1 MKQECEVVRDL
12 LPLYIEKIAS
22 PASCAL
28 VEQHLAGCEACRAAL
43 EQMEKPVPVQP
54 ELQPDAPL
62 RGIRKSLQK
71 KSVRAAAAAVLTVLC
86 AVALVFWMGNLS
98 TPVTAKKA
106 GIWLYNKKEDGANL
120 CVLEVQ
126 GENVRLETEGGF
138 SWGKEYITVRAMRYT
153 FPGLHAAL
161 TKLTGSETVST
172 EIAVSRTQMLAV
184 ECADGTRYYSGG
196 QQVDRY
202 IAGENPD
209 GTPDY
214 AYGTEQEYGH
224 DYEKG

>member
-1 MKQECEVVRDL
+1 M
-12 LPLYIEKIAS
+12 
-22 PASCAL
+22 
-28 VEQHLAGCEACRAAL
+28 
-43 EQMEKPVPVQP
+43 PVANCHNGWV
-54 ELQPDAPL
+54 
-62 RGIRKSLQK
+62 I
-71 KSVRAAAAAVLTVLC
+71 
-86 AVALVFWMGNLS
+86 
-98 TPVTAKKA
+98 TPVTAEEA

-172 EIAVSRTQMLAV
+172 EIAVSRTQVLAV
-184 ECADGTRYYSGG
+184 ECADGTRYYSDS
-196 QQVDRY
+196 QQVERF

-209 GTPDY
+209 GTVRY
-214 AYGTEQEYGH
+214 GYGTEEQYGH
-224 DYEKG
+224 DFKKG

>member
-1 MKQECEVVRDL
+1 MIDL
-12 LPLYIEKIAS
+12 LSSLPGAVAQGLIWGIMAVGVYITYKLLDIADLTVDGS
-22 PASCAL
+22 ICT
-28 VEQHLAGCEACRAAL
+28 G
-43 EQMEKPVPVQP
+43 
-54 ELQPDAPL
+54 
-62 RGIRKSLQK
+62 
-71 KSVRAAAAAVLTVLC
+71 AAVCTMMLLSGRSLWLAVLC
-86 AVALVFWMGNLS
+86 AVVLVFWMGNLS
-98 TPVTAKKA
+98 TPVTAEEA

-161 TKLTGSETVST
+161 TKLTGSEIVST
-172 EIAVSRTQMLAV
+172 EIAVSRTQVLAV

-196 QQVDRY
+196 QQVERF

-209 GTPDY
+209 GTVRY
-214 AYGTEQEYGH
+214 GYGTEEQYGH
-224 DYEKG
+224 DFKKG